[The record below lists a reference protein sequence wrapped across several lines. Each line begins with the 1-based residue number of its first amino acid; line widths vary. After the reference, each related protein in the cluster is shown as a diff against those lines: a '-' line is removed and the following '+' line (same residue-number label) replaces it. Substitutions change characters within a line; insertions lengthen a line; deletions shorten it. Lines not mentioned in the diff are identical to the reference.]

1 MSTGVL
7 RWTTACFSVL
17 WTAIASSDVVLD
29 RTRIIYPMGTREV
42 SVQLTNE
49 ADSPRLVQAWIDTG
63 DAQLPP
69 EYSDVPFT
77 LTPPIKRID
86 PGKGAPL
93 RIVYQPSEAPVPVAD
108 QEALYWLN
116 VLSVR
121 PTATDAT
128 GGNTLQW
135 AIRTRIKLFLRPVA
149 LANGAADAASGLTWR
164 LVGGQRTVVQ
174 VRNPSAFHVTLAS
187 VVLVVEGV
195 EYPHHNPP
203 MVAPRSAT
211 QLSFDAPLKAPSG
224 AASLRFSTV
233 DDSGALRHHRQPL

>member
-1 MSTGVL
+1 MSTGL
-7 RWTTACFSVL
+7 LHWTAACFSIL
-17 WTAIASSDVVLD
+17 WASIACGDVVLD
-29 RTRIIYPMGTREV
+29 RTRIIYPMGSREV
-42 SVQLTNE
+42 SLQLTNE

-93 RIVYQPSEAPVPVAD
+93 RIVYQPSEAPVPMAD

-121 PTATDAT
+121 PSATDAV

-135 AIRTRIKLFLRPVA
+135 AIRTRIKLFLRPTA
-149 LANGAADAASGLTWR
+149 LANSAQEAASGLTWR
-164 LVGGQRTVVQ
+164 LVGGRRTVVQ

-187 VVLVVEGV
+187 VMLIIDGI
-195 EYPHHNPP
+195 EYPNHDPP
-203 MVAPRSAT
+203 MITPRSST
-211 QLSFDAPLKAPSG
+211 HVPFDAVLKQSPG
-224 AASLRFSTV
+224 VVSLRFSTV